1 VYCLLEFEGRKMK
14 LDVADA
20 FEMLDKHLV
29 VYMVLLSRKLEKH
42 GIPSQVQSVPYN
54 ICVRITVE
62 T

>member
-1 VYCLLEFEGRKMK
+1 MK